1 MIHMIQFTSEDC
13 VGDEDINTFDG
24 TFSPATPQEISVLK
38 KFGCILGG
46 SEYIDDILQQNK
58 ENKGAV
64 WFKNAQKEMK
74 KSISHDVYS

>member
-13 VGDEDINTFDG
+13 VGDDIENTFDG

-64 WFKNAQKEMK
+64 WFKNAQKELK